1 LATFNGK
8 KIFFTGSSTITIEG
22 DFMALYMVKAS
33 YAAEAIK
40 SMVANPQDRSELISS
55 LAAAAGGKLLGM
67 YMAFGD
73 DDVIGICEMPDDVS
87 IASFSAAV
95 SSGGAVTNFSTTQLL
110 SMSDWVTACKGAKS
124 LAAAYNPPG
133 S

>member
-1 LATFNGK
+1 
-8 KIFFTGSSTITIEG
+8 
-22 DFMALYMVKAS
+22 MALYMVKAS
-33 YAAEAIK
+33 YTAEAIK

-55 LAAAAGGKLLGM
+55 LASAAGGKLLGM

-95 SSGGAVTNFSTTQLL
+95 SAGGAVTNFSTTQLL

-124 LAAAYNPPG
+124 LAAAYEPPG